1 MFHTTFMDAKPMDDT
16 RQQLMDAAGPL
27 FAEKG
32 FRATTVREICDL
44 AKANQ
49 AAINYHF
56 RDKEN
61 LYVECVRYAGECCI
75 ARVPMPTWSEG
86 TSPELKLRDF
96 IRMFLTRVAVDHE
109 PAWHG
114 QLIMREMLLPTEA
127 CLQFVQDHVR
137 PTFEVLGQ
145 ILREM
150 LPLHV
155 SEQTRVLIGFSIVGQ
170 ILHYRSA
177 RPVLVMLVGAETFQS
192 FDVDILTDHITEFS
206 LAAIARFAGPVT
218 VSEAP

>member
-1 MFHTTFMDAKPMDDT
+1 MDDT

-61 LYVECVRYAGECCI
+61 LYVECVRHAGQCCV
-75 ARVPMPTWSEG
+75 ARVPMPTW
-86 TSPELKLRDF
+86 PERTAPERKLRDF
-96 IRMFLTRVAVDHE
+96 VRMFLTRVAVDHE

-114 QLIMREMLLPTEA
+114 QLIMREMLLPTKA
-127 CLQFVQDHVR
+127 CLQFVKDHVR

-145 ILREM
+145 ILREL
-150 LPLHV
+150 LPSHV
-155 SEQTRVLIGFSIVGQ
+155 AEQTRVLIGFSIVGQ

-177 RPVLVMLVGAETFQS
+177 RPVLVMLVGPDTFQS

-206 LAAIARFAGPVT
+206 LAAIARFAGPIT
-218 VSEAP
+218 VAEAP

>member
-1 MFHTTFMDAKPMDDT
+1 LDDT
-16 RQQLMDAAGPL
+16 RQDLMNSAGPL

-61 LYVECVRYAGECCI
+61 LYIECVRHAGQCCI
-75 ARVPMPTWSEG
+75 ARVPLPSWPEG
-86 TSPELKLRDF
+86 TPARQKLRDF
-96 IRMFLTRVAVDHE
+96 VRMFLNRVAVDHE

-114 QLIMREMLLPTEA
+114 QLIMREMLLPTKA
-127 CLQFVQDHVR
+127 CLEFVTDHVR
-137 PTFEVLGQ
+137 PTFEVMRQ
-145 ILREM
+145 ILREL
-150 LPLHV
+150 LPSHV
-155 SEQTRVLIGFSIVGQ
+155 SEQTRVLIGFSVVGQ

-192 FDVDILTDHITEFS
+192 FDVETLTDHITEFS
-206 LAAIARFAGPVT
+206 LAAIARFAQPVAFQ
-218 VSEAP
+218 EAT